1 MMPHCKIPPLAS
13 GSQGIGVVGMVG
25 TVGMGGKV
33 LLGPRFAHLKNECAG
48 QYTRPRCH
56 RPQWHLHIHGTAQS
70 NRSGLT

>member
-1 MMPHCKIPPLAS
+1 MMPHCKIPPLAL
-13 GSQGIGVVGMVG
+13 GSQGIGAVGMVG

-56 RPQWHLHIHGTAQS
+56 RPQCTFTYMVQPS
-70 NRSGLT
+70 PTGLV